1 MIMKTNLIAI
11 LLTSLCLISA
21 AVKADEVVGTPHG
34 EFSVSPLGGATY
46 SLEIEC
52 PKGVRGMEPKIS
64 LTYNSQSGYGLAG
77 YGTTVSGI
85 SSITVGGRDHY
96 HEHFTKG
103 VLFDGHDAFY
113 LDGKRLMADSAVYL
127 PDANSYTI
135 EGDPYTSVTVHGT
148 LNDQTADLWFEVHD
162 RNGMTYKYGE
172 TQDSRLS
179 YTNKSGKPRIST
191 WYISSAEDAS
201 SNYITYNY
209 IKTDNVVRPSKISYG
224 GNKTAGTQHC
234 NEFVFAYESLG
245 ATAQPF
251 VIEGC
256 QGNISQRLKSITTKT
271 DGSVYRTYN
280 LAYNSVGDG
289 SKVKYARLVSVTESN
304 GANESMRPVTF
315 QWNYLQSANVNR
327 NDLNISLDDAN
338 SLVEKQDMNLMSA
351 DLNGDGVDDIIRIS
365 QVKIYANSLHNAWN
379 MDTYVYISRSQ
390 IGEGGSVTYSSPIR
404 CALGAQLSWDDLI
417 SIQGGVNVLDYD
429 GDGINDLLIP
439 RYENSLGSQYVKFY
453 FIFGKDVVNGNIRLM
468 KMNGPLTASGELP
481 LIASCDVSNDGFDD
495 IVFIEKGMI
504 NGGYP
509 LKIVYPTGTDM
520 HLETID
526 FSVNLPNT
534 PQKLFAGDYNH
545 DGLTDI
551 IIFHDDGYKIYYNRG
566 GTVGEQKFYEWASST
581 GTNVRNSW
589 RMVPGDF
596 NADGIPD
603 FVVNVQ
609 NEWNLHFALSNGDG
623 TFTYQMATTLPVVD
637 KNTGRDDER
646 YNIQVMD
653 IDHDGRSDVIVMK
666 EDLEYHGGLFNDYY
680 EFTETYI
687 GWFLSNGSTLEQL
700 HTQTTS
706 GIDDANQRY
715 ATVGDFDGDGCQE
728 LLHYGKNIYGSNSI
742 DETKLHIYKSGTG
755 MASKG
760 HVCKITDGLGRTTF
774 INYISLTDTST
785 YRKIGDL
792 SYPVVEK
799 TIPLSVVKNVTRSN
813 GAAGINTTYYK
824 YSGLKFHVKGK
835 GLLGF
840 TGTTVTNNIFNSQVE
855 VSVVQWDSDKWIPT
869 KNRTVTRTGN
879 STSMTE
885 TTYGFFSFNNN
896 TRLSAN
902 YFTYPQTVSITDEYG
917 NITTT
922 TSTYDAE
929 KGVPVTVNESWD
941 GGTYYTNTTY
951 SNYVKKGG
959 RYLPQR
965 VSKTQKHPDDP
976 SSWTSTDIYI
986 YNNKGLAGYVSTFN
1000 GTSASLKKYLGY
1012 DTFGN
1017 IRWERSYGNNVTPGY
1032 RFCTYDTSGRFLNLK
1047 YTEPATSRIT
1057 YTRDIWGNVIQE
1069 QEIGSNTLT
1078 TTYSYDSWG
1087 RLMSS
1092 TSPEGVVTSYTEGW
1106 GTTSG
1111 KKYWKKV
1118 STTGQP
1124 WVKTWYDSEGRE
1136 VLSQTIGPKQVE
1148 ISKSIT
1154 YNGKGNRVYESNRTG
1169 NLTIIEHLSYDSEGR
1184 VVRDSLS
1191 TGRTTAYSYGNR
1203 SVTST
1208 VNGHV
1213 YTKTFDAWGNVMVS
1227 EDPVASVSYS
1237 YGSNALPK
1245 SVSCE
1250 GATISMEYDQA
1261 GRRTS
1266 IDDPDAGETN
1276 FTWSADGKLM
1286 SKTDARGI
1294 ETTNSYNSFG
1304 CLTTKQCGDHVITNT
1319 YGTNSSDKLR
1329 LMSTA
1334 MNGKTINYSYDT
1346 YNRITS
1352 ETRTL
1357 NDNTSLSF
1365 SYSYNDEGLH
1375 SQTVYPGGLTVGY
1388 VYDDYGNLSEMTANG
1403 QTVYS
1408 HKYFDGKKDSVLYLG
1423 SIGYASLT
1431 DSNGNLVSQK
1441 WSRNSSAIDSR
1452 TYEVDGATGNLMRR
1466 SHKDRAM
1473 PNHPLNSGSNSM
1485 LQAVVPLDSTLMPPP
1500 DAHLFGFDTFQYD
1513 ALDRLTVFA
1522 GGLFSEQDI
1531 SYSPNG
1537 NIIRKHSLGDY
1548 VYDAT
1553 TQPHAVKTINSGET
1567 DLDSDIETT
1576 FGDLNK
1582 IETIEKG
1589 DLCTTFEYGP
1599 DEQRWYSVMTKN
1611 DTIKRTV
1618 IYAQDYERVT
1628 QNGVTR
1634 EFYYIG
1640 HGVVI
1645 MKQNGTFTPLVAM
1658 SDHQGSILFLVDGNG
1673 TKKFDAE
1680 YDPWGSQTVYKN
1692 TIAFQRGYTGHE
1704 MLPEYGLIN
1713 MNGRLYDPQIGRFLS
1728 PDNYVQ
1734 EPYNSQSFNRYSYCL
1749 NNPLKYTDPDGE
1761 FWHIIIGG
1769 VIGGTINLVSK
1780 AINGQIN
1787 NFGDGLAAFGI
1798 GFASGS
1804 IASASGVAML
1814 GMMGGSTS
1822 VASGFAVGSFSS
1834 VFSLPALSIGNSTY
1848 FGDPIMGASD
1858 YIKGVILGG
1867 VAGAVTNAVSNA
1879 LSGKNIWTGKV
1890 TPKLQEVTPLPNE
1903 VQGVSI
1909 SGGVETEVLDSP
1921 DYLFHYTSE
1930 SGYHGIMESQEINPS
1945 IGIKHARYGDGVY
1958 LTDLNSKE
1966 LTAGQL
1972 SQRLYRV
1979 PWNTHKVQYFIK
1991 IDVKGLNVIGNSPY
2005 NFRIPTNSPVPI
2017 NGRIVDSG
2025 LTIFK
2030 INF

>member
-113 LDGKRLMADSAVYL
+113 LDGKRLMADSALYL

-209 IKTDNVVRPSKISYG
+209 IKTDNVVRPSIISYG

-245 ATAQPF
+245 TTAQPF

-439 RYENSLGSQYVKFY
+439 RYENFQGSQYVKFY

-468 KMNGPLTASGELP
+468 NMEGPLTASSELP

-700 HTQTTS
+700 HAQTTS

-760 HVCKITDGLGRTTF
+760 HVCKITDGLGRTTS

-986 YNNKGLAGYVSTFN
+986 YNNKGLASYVSTFN

-1017 IRWERSYGNNVTPGY
+1017 KRWERSYGNNVTPGY

-1106 GTTSG
+1106 GITSG

-1329 LMSTA
+1329 LMSTTL
-1334 MNGKTINYSYDT
+1334 NGKTINYSYDT

-1431 DSNGNLVSQK
+1431 DNNGNLVSQK

-1452 TYEVDGATGNLMRR
+1452 TYEVDGATGNLIWR
-1466 SHKDRAM
+1466 SHKERPM
-1473 PNHPLNSGSNSM
+1473 PNISLNNGSNSEM
-1485 LQAVVPLDSTLMPPP
+1485 QAIVPLDSTLMPPP
-1500 DAHLFGFDTFQYD
+1500 EAYLVGQVLFGYD
-1513 ALDRLTVFA
+1513 SLDRLTTI
-1522 GGLFSEQDI
+1522 GGGFFSDQYVT
-1531 SYSPNG
+1531 YSPNG
-1537 NIIRKHSLGDY
+1537 NILSKNSLSNY
-1548 VYDAT
+1548 TYDET
-1553 TQPHAVKTINSGET
+1553 TQPHAVKTITAGGTSI
-1567 DLDSDIETT
+1567 DDDIETT

-1658 SDHQGSILFLVDGNG
+1658 SDHQGSILFLVDANG

-1704 MLPEYGLIN
+1704 MLPEFGLIN
-1713 MNGRLYDPQIGRFLS
+1713 MNGRLYDPAIGRFLS

-1749 NNPLKYTDPDGE
+1749 NNPLKYTDPSGE
-1761 FWHIIIGG
+1761 FFGTIIAAFTDLVGNLFKHGFNVSEYNWTKTKNAWQIDTAPFRGGFFDSFLNLTWGLNNTLWGNIIGHTTNMMGLVDG
-1769 VIGGTINLVSK
+1769 VSNM
-1780 AINGQIN
+1780 
-1787 NFGDGLAAFGI
+1787 DGL
-1798 GFASGS
+1798 
-1804 IASASGVAML
+1804 
-1814 GMMGGSTS
+1814 T
-1822 VASGFAVGSFSS
+1822 AVGGITTDGKAFTIGPYSFGPKGYSATWKDHTFVHEYGHYIQHKYLGPFYIPTIGVPSLSS
-1834 VFSLPALSIGNSTY
+1834 A
-1848 FGDPIMGASD
+1848 MGISGGLDHSDRWFEVDASRR
-1858 YIKGVILGG
+1858 
-1867 VAGAVTNAVSNA
+1867 GAEHFDKKYG
-1879 LSGKNIWTGKV
+1879 SGKNGYKEGSKDYFDIKSFESGKDVPYLNPRTG
-1890 TPKLQEVTPLPNE
+1890 LY
-1903 VQGVSI
+1903 VQSPFSI
-1909 SGGVETEVLDSP
+1909 NNQGYVFW
-1921 DYLFHYTSE
+1921 DYLIPYILFQ
-1930 SGYHGIMESQEINPS
+1930 GIPS
-1945 IGIKHARYGDGVY
+1945 LY
-1958 LTDLNSKE
+1958 LKN
-1966 LTAGQL
+1966 
-1972 SQRLYRV
+1972 
-1979 PWNTHKVQYFIK
+1979 I
-1991 IDVKGLNVIGNSPY
+1991 
-2005 NFRIPTNSPVPI
+2005 
-2017 NGRIVDSG
+2017 
-2025 LTIFK
+2025 
-2030 INF
+2030 